1 MRMKTEEVTCVS
13 LCLMKRDCVNG
24 GSNLNEE
31 KEDEDFSELKLKY
44 VLQCVRRGC
53 EEMGR
58 KTRENIR
65 KHGSQKT
72 IGRWRLH
79 TPPIDGP
86 CCI

>member
-44 VLQCVRRGC
+44 VLQ
-53 EEMGR
+53 
-58 KTRENIR
+58 
-65 KHGSQKT
+65 
-72 IGRWRLH
+72 
-79 TPPIDGP
+79 
-86 CCI
+86 